1 MPLLALEYFPFE
13 IEFPKQILASLIGF
27 LLFLFIVI
35 RLMPKDI
42 PLGWPFIQNALNQR
56 KSRIETT
63 HNQVDAALADTQKLH
78 DDYATRLRTIEIEAR
93 ERIDAAVKEAE
104 IARAQIIAE
113 AQQNAE
119 QIKRRAEQ
127 DMAQEQIRQRILLRR
142 QIVQL
147 TLDAAER
154 SVADL
159 TDEKVQRNL
168 ISDFI
173 TTTATSGKR
182 A

>member
-1 MPLLALEYFPFE
+1 
-13 IEFPKQILASLIGF
+13 
-27 LLFLFIVI
+27 
-35 RLMPKDI
+35 
-42 PLGWPFIQNALNQR
+42 
-56 KSRIETT
+56 
-63 HNQVDAALADTQKLH
+63 
-78 DDYATRLRTIEIEAR
+78 
-93 ERIDAAVKEAE
+93 
-104 IARAQIIAE
+104 RAQIIAE

-154 SVADL
+154 SVVDL